1 MTHESDEDIMREA
14 LSTDW
19 TNLRRTVDIRKEV
32 DQSGEEESRR
42 INPERERQRR
52 FVSFLESHLAVT

>member
-32 DQSGEEESRR
+32 DQSRGEESRR
-42 INPERERQRR
+42 INPEREG
-52 FVSFLESHLAVT
+52 